1 MSGCGGVGGQ
11 MEPRA
16 GPSAARRRRRVAV
29 AAAVL
34 AAVLGTVLAVV
45 AVSRPGLVDRL
56 EYPLDY
62 GEIVRAQAAR
72 NGLDSALVAAVIYEE
87 SRFRPRAL
95 SSAGAMGLMQL
106 QPATA
111 ETIAA
116 RTGGTAFR
124 VDDLYDPAVNIRYGT
139 WYLRRL
145 LDKYGSERLALAAYN
160 AGETRV
166 DGWLRQGK
174 DIVYADVRA
183 YVEQVE
189 RTKEIYRRA
198 YGSELPAS

>member
-1 MSGCGGVGGQ
+1 
-11 MEPRA
+11 
-16 GPSAARRRRRVAV
+16 VAV

>member
-1 MSGCGGVGGQ
+1 M
-11 MEPRA
+11 
-16 GPSAARRRRRVAV
+16 AV

-56 EYPLDY
+56 EYTLDY